1 MAENFPPLFLRQ
13 HLHPCLCA
21 YNQGSGGEAKVSDQI
36 PCPFVYANGK
46 PCTGHITRV
55 EAYKADI
62 AWQRDASGNW
72 RLSIGQPRSHFHLF
86 CSEKGNHAGYNRQDD
101 SRMKFYGNQLPA
113 ELWRAMTNAIEQDI

>member
-1 MAENFPPLFLRQ
+1 MVIPRNRVDLLVRRQ
-13 HLHPCLCA
+13 PGKWRC
-21 YNQGSGGEAKVSDQI
+21 SGEAKLSDQI
-36 PCPFVYANGK
+36 PCPFVYANGRS
-46 PCTGHITRV
+46 CAGHVARV

-101 SRMKFYGNQLPA
+101 SRMKFYGNQLPR